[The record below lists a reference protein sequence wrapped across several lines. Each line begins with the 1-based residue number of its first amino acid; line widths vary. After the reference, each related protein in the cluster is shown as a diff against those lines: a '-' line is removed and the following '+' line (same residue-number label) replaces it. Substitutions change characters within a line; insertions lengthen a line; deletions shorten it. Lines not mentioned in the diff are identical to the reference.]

1 VRVVAE
7 IEQTWD
13 GLPIALEDPRGSTV
27 VVRRRVDDGVQTLLL
42 HRAHHGPEYA
52 GDWAWTPPSG
62 ARLPGAPVYR
72 AALRELAEEAGITG
86 VQLAPLDLSGPWAR
100 FVVQVAGDIQ
110 VDLVDPEH
118 DRFEWVGVEAA
129 RGRVLPAV
137 VAASFEWAE
146 RARCGDVRFEP
157 ITDAD
162 LADVVRWQSAPHA
175 AEWFEGG
182 PATVEE
188 ARDRYAARLAGESPT
203 RMWVV
208 VIDGVRAGYVQAY
221 RVRSYDEYA
230 AKTQDPDAVA
240 FDYLIGE
247 LERVGSGWGRVA
259 IWAFM
264 RDVLCA
270 HYPDAPRFLAS
281 PSHRNHRS
289 IRVLEACGLRQGLWI
304 DVAPREGEPLQTEVV
319 CTLDRRLWFG

>member
-1 VRVVAE
+1 VGG

-13 GLPIALEDPRGSTV
+13 GRPIAREDPRGSTV
-27 VVRRRVDDGVQTLLL
+27 VVRRRVDDYLQTLLL

-62 ARLPGAPVYR
+62 ARLPGEPVYR
-72 AALRELAEEAGITG
+72 AALRELAEEAGIAG
-86 VQLAPLDLSGPWAR
+86 VEPAPVDLSGPWAA
-100 FVVQVAGDIQ
+100 FVVDVPGDIEI
-110 VDLVDPEH
+110 DLVDPEH
-118 DRFEWVGVEAA
+118 DRWEWVGVEAA
-129 RGRVLPAV
+129 RRRVLPAV
-137 VAASFEWAE
+137 VADGLASAE
-146 RARCGDVRFEP
+146 RARYGDVRFEP
-157 ITDAD
+157 MTEDD

-175 AEWFEGG
+175 AEWFAGG

-188 ARDRYAARLAGESPT
+188 AGDRYAARLAGESPT

-208 VIDGVRAGYVQAY
+208 LIDGLRAGYLQAY
-221 RVRSYDEYA
+221 RVGSYDEYA
-230 AKTQDPDAVA
+230 AKARDPDAVA

-247 LERVGSGWGRVA
+247 SQRVGPGWGRVA

-264 RDVLCA
+264 RDVLCT
-270 HYPDAPRFLAS
+270 HYADAPRFLAS

-289 IRVLEACGLRQGLWI
+289 IRALEACGFRQGLWI
-304 DVAPREGEPLQTEVV
+304 DIAPREGEPPQTEVV